1 MKAID
6 GVWID
11 HEKAVV
17 TVAREDDIRT
27 KTVRSGVGPHPHWA
41 GAQDGGGE
49 KKYEERHT
57 QELNRFYDDV
67 IAQLD
72 PLASL
77 YLFGPGEAKV
87 ELKNRL
93 GRLGRFAHVPVRV
106 EASDRL
112 TDAQIVAKVRE
123 LAADPHDAR

>member
-17 TVAREDDIRT
+17 AVVREDEIRT
-27 KTVRSGVGPHPHWA
+27 RTLRSDVSPHPHWA

-49 KKYEERHT
+49 KKYEERHA
-57 QELNRFYDDV
+57 QDLNRFYDDV

-72 PLASL
+72 PRASL
-77 YLFGPGEAKV
+77 YFFGPGEAKL
-87 ELKNRL
+87 ELKKRL
-93 GRLGRFAHVPVRV
+93 EGAGRFAHVPVRV
-106 EASDRL
+106 ESNDKM
-112 TDAQIVAKVRE
+112 TEAQVVAKVRD
-123 LAADPHDAR
+123 LAEAPGPV